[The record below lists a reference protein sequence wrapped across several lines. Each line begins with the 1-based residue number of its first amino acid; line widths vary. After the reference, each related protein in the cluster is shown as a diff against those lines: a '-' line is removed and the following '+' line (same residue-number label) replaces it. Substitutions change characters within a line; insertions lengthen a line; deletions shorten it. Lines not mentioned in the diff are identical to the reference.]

1 MASRP
6 GVGTPL
12 VTVHYGS
19 GAYQT
24 NTICGQRASSTSG
37 YQAAAESLARKLFP
51 GRTVGVVKFGG
62 PHPVATQVFQLQP
75 APDEK

>member
-6 GVGTPL
+6 GAGTPF
-12 VTVHYGS
+12 VTVRYGS
-19 GAYQT
+19 GTNQT
-24 NTICGQRASSTSG
+24 NTISGQRASSTSG

-62 PHPVATQVFQLQP
+62 PHPVSTQVFQPQP